1 MAKCPGLYFGNAEKM
16 LWAPAPDIDMD
27 MSPVGWGESGTFLNG
42 GAYVRR
48 SQNAAQVYRMNWT
61 MFKEEDLA
69 KVFDFYYGRYGE
81 GPFYMLLPGTY
92 DNVLP
97 RAWSMPRLQTED
109 APPFA
114 RGEALPE
121 PVSVDPVNERPAV
134 AAHYVF
140 TDAASPRRALT
151 IPLPEGYH
159 LHLGVHGAFDAN
171 VGLYVND
178 TLVPPLSLTSSVLTS
193 LTVSEPGLHTLTVR
207 GVGEAT
213 ISAMT
218 ARITDSSATPTG
230 PFVPGKGASAVEF
243 EPGSV
248 GKTMYSAVKNW
259 YHGSATLVE
268 VGQWL

>member
-27 MSPVGWGESGTFLNG
+27 MSPGGWGESGVMLNG

-61 MFKEEDLA
+61 MFKDEDLA

-81 GPFYMLLPGTY
+81 GPFYMLMPGSY

-97 RAWSMPRLQTED
+97 RAWSMPRLHTKD

-114 RGEALPE
+114 RDEDIPEA
-121 PVSVDPVNERPAV
+121 VAVDPVSDRPAV
-134 AAHYVF
+134 AAHYTF
-140 TDAASPRRALT
+140 TDAESPRRALT

-159 LHLGVHGAFDAN
+159 LHLGVHGTFDEDVRLH
-171 VGLYVND
+171 VGDTPIAPMSLD
-178 TLVPPLSLTSSVLTS
+178 SPTLVNY
-193 LTVSEPGLHTLTVR
+193 TVSEPGLHTLTFR

-213 ISAMT
+213 ISALT
-218 ARITDSSATPTG
+218 ARITDSATSPNG